1 MAVEVIRSKK
11 RYTGKPRK
19 VWEFGLEFY
28 RDNDPV
34 VHEFRA
40 YPAMDAGGLSYT
52 LSASHKPERA
62 IEGMVRSIRKAL
74 ADDDGTP
81 VDYRPTRYVALE
93 PHEAPGDGPAE
104 DADDNMPE
112 GRQDAAREGWENNP
126 VAQAA
131 QAPQQAG
138 FEAAHPLQQVA
149 DAVAATEEDEGADLQ
164 DPDMLFTG
172 PHGEPLDG
180 EAVSKLLEF
189 EQGSSRRRFAYLM
202 DQDES
207 LTLDV
212 EQLQTVYKKL
222 LAQVADR
229 PTRR

>member
-28 RDNDPV
+28 RGNDPV
-34 VHEFRA
+34 VHEFKA

-81 VDYRPTRYVALE
+81 ADYRPTRYVAPDPE
-93 PHEAPGDGPAE
+93 DQAADGPAE
-104 DADDNMPE
+104 DADLSLE
-112 GRQDAAREGWENNP
+112 ESQEEFRRE
-126 VAQAA
+126 
-131 QAPQQAG
+131 AG
-138 FEAAHPLQQVA
+138 FEPTPPLQRVEEG
-149 DAVAATEEDEGADLQ
+149 EEDQEDADLQ
-164 DPDMLFTG
+164 DPDMLFAG
-172 PHGEPLDG
+172 PNGEPLDG

-202 DQDES
+202 DEDES

>member
-11 RYTGKPRK
+11 RYTGKPPK

-28 RDNDPV
+28 RGSEPV
-34 VHEFRA
+34 VHEFKA

-52 LSASHKPERA
+52 LSATHKPERA
-62 IEGMVRSIRKAL
+62 IEGMVRSIRKML

-81 VDYRPTRYVALE
+81 VDYRPRRYVE
-93 PHEAPGDGPAE
+93 PEHE
-104 DADDNMPE
+104 DAEHDADAEGPEPDSDMPE
-112 GRQDAAREGWENNP
+112 GWQDAARAGWEENP

-131 QAPQQAG
+131 EARERAG
-138 FEAAHPLQQVA
+138 FEPTPPLQRA
-149 DAVAATEEDEGADLQ
+149 EEDADL
-164 DPDMLFTG
+164 DGSDLLFAG
-172 PHGEPLDG
+172 PAGEPLDS
-180 EAVSKLLEF
+180 EAVTKLLEF
-189 EQGSSRRRFAYLM
+189 ERGSSRRRFAYLM
-202 DQDES
+202 DEDET

>member
-11 RYTGKPRK
+11 RYTGKPPK

-28 RDNDPV
+28 RGTEPV
-34 VHEFRA
+34 VHEFKA

-52 LSASHKPERA
+52 LSATHKPERA
-62 IEGMVRSIRKAL
+62 IEGMVRSIRKML

-81 VDYRPTRYVALE
+81 VDYRPTRYVEPDAEQDADAEGPEPDADVALE
-93 PHEAPGDGPAE
+93 VSQEE
-104 DADDNMPE
+104 F
-112 GRQDAAREGWENNP
+112 REE
-126 VAQAA
+126 
-131 QAPQQAG
+131 AG
-138 FEAAHPLQQVA
+138 FEPSPPLQR
-149 DAVAATEEDEGADLQ
+149 TEEEADLEGS
-164 DPDMLFTG
+164 DLLFAG
-172 PHGEPLDG
+172 PAGEPLDS
-180 EAVSKLLEF
+180 EAVTKLLEF
-189 EQGSSRRRFAYLM
+189 ERGSSRRRFAYLM
-202 DQDES
+202 DEDET